1 MGSLEGLEG
10 GVEVGGIGNDAAITK
25 DEDSSGMPGD
35 VQVVSD
41 QNHGDFL
48 MFVELFEEFD
58 DFTAGA

>member
-1 MGSLEGLEG
+1 
-10 GVEVGGIGNDAAITK
+10 
-25 DEDSSGMPGD
+25 MPGD